1 MPMPHLAV
9 VDLGVVG
16 VLREGEV
23 PHRPLAEAVVPV
35 EEGEERQVGLV
46 PLVGAEVR
54 VAVLADA
61 EGGLG

>member
-1 MPMPHLAV
+1 LPVQHLAV

-46 PLVGAEVR
+46 PG
-54 VAVLADA
+54 
-61 EGGLG
+61 EGQGQGWG